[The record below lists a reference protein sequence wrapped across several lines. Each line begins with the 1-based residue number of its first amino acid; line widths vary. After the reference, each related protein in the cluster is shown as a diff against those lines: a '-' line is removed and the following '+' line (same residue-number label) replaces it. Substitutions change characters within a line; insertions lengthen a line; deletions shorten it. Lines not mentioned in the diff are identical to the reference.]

1 MKKLAIIISL
11 IVFSFSILF
20 FIVPK
25 ESFSELENRSL
36 EILPKLK
43 FEDVINGKYMA
54 KIETYISDHFPL
66 KKAFLY
72 IKTSLFKIIGFK
84 DINDVYFGSDDFLI
98 ENYPQIDYKDELI
111 KTLNDF
117 KNNIDVNIHLMIVPT
132 KIMLL
137 EDKLPKNSSYVDQE
151 SEIAYIYKNIE
162 IPSIDVLKVLES
174 VKDKNELFYRTDH
187 HWTSIGAYYGYKS
200 YMESLN
206 KSYLDLKD
214 LKQKELTN
222 SFLGSTYSKVTN
234 YNQKNDKIFIFE
246 FDNDLNVNY
255 VLEKKEEKTLYN
267 LDYLNKK
274 DKYSLFLDN
283 NHGLI
288 EITNN
293 KVEND
298 NVLIIK
304 DSFANSMIPLLVNH
318 YHKIS
323 VIDPRY
329 YKKSISK
336 YIQENDIEEVLII
349 YNYGILATDKNVLS
363 IR

>member
-1 MKKLAIIISL
+1 MKKLVIIISL

-20 FIVPK
+20 VIVPK
-25 ESFSELENRSL
+25 ETFSELENRSL
-36 EILPKLK
+36 ELLPKFK
-43 FEDVINGKYMA
+43 FEDIINGKYMS

-72 IKTSLFKIIGFK
+72 IKTGLYRIIGFD
-84 DINDVYFGSDDFLI
+84 DINDVYFGKDDFLI
-98 ENYPQIDYKDELI
+98 ENYPEIDYKDELI
-111 KTLNDF
+111 KVLNEF
-117 KNNIDVNIHLMIVPT
+117 KNNTDANINLMIVPT
-132 KIMLL
+132 KIMLY
-137 EDKLPKNSSYVDQE
+137 EDKLPKNSTYIDQE
-151 SEIAYIYKNIE
+151 KEIEDIYKNVE
-162 IPSIDVLKVLES
+162 ITSIDVLNTLKEAEN
-174 VKDKNELFYRTDH
+174 KDELYYLTDH
-187 HWTSIGAYYGYKS
+187 HWTSLGAYYGYKS
-200 YMESLN
+200 YRESIN
-206 KSYLDLKD
+206 ESYIALKD
-214 LKQKELTN
+214 LKLKEVSD

-234 YNQKNDKIFIFE
+234 YNQKKDKIYIYE

-255 VLEKKEEKTLYN
+255 VLEKKEEKSLYN
-267 LDYLNKK
+267 FDYLNKK

-293 KVEND
+293 DIEEGKI
-298 NVLIIK
+298 LIIK
-304 DSFANSMIPLLVNH
+304 DSYANSMIPLIVNH
-318 YHKIS
+318 YHEID

-336 YIQENDIEEVLII
+336 YIQENSIEEVLII